1 MQLLKDKIVFII
13 GVIAVVILILYT
25 AIGCTAMQKQMLKD
39 GFVSLGDCA
48 ILSSLGCASQSMG
61 GCPPPLTSWNG
72 DDWGGYGECLAEK
85 SLACASM
92 AMAKCAYRSIVDATE
107 GPVIYGGVGCT
118 GPKKQS
124 EILACVRDSEYET
137 EAEAVTAV
145 AACQRL
151 ICLNLED

>member
-1 MQLLKDKIVFII
+1 MQLLKEKIIFII

-25 AIGCTAMQKQMLKD
+25 AIGCTAMQQQMLKD

-72 DDWGGYGECLAEK
+72 DEWGDYGECLAEK
-85 SLACASM
+85 SMACSTSAL
-92 AMAKCAYRSIVDATE
+92 AKCAYRSIVDAIE
-107 GPVIYGGVGCT
+107 GPYVGGGVGCS
-118 GPKKQS
+118 GPEKQS
-124 EILACVRDSEYET
+124 EIMACVRDGEYET
-137 EAEAVTAV
+137 EAEAVNAV

-151 ICLNLED
+151 VCLNPED

>member
-1 MQLLKDKIVFII
+1 MQLLREKIIFII
-13 GVIAVVILILYT
+13 GVIVVAILILYT
-25 AIGCTAMQKQMLKD
+25 AICCTAMQQQMLKD

-72 DDWGGYGECLAEK
+72 DEWGNYGECLGEK
-85 SLACASM
+85 SMACTTSAL
-92 AMAKCAYRSIVDATE
+92 AKCAYRSIVDAID
-107 GPVIYGGVGCT
+107 GPVVTGGVGCS
-118 GPKKQS
+118 GPQEQN
-124 EILACVRDSEYET
+124 EILACIRDGEYET

>member
-72 DDWGGYGECLAEK
+72 DDWGGY
-85 SLACASM
+85 
-92 AMAKCAYRSIVDATE
+92 V
-107 GPVIYGGVGCT
+107 GGT